1 MIDLPAGNLHQIIAV
16 PRSGSGPVR
25 VLMTLTTPAW
35 TMDAGPEGNIYLDQV
50 DRPFQ
55 ILRFPVSGGVPEVLA
70 STEDR
75 GTNLSSPVEFPDG
88 RFLLPTIAS
97 GRFQLLIGKPNG
109 NFFPLVDTPEE
120 TALPAT
126 LLADNQVALMAGA
139 GSDQTIAIA
148 SAGDGRITRRLQ
160 GCKGK
165 FVTSLA
171 ASPDGNTLFYITEG
185 SLWEIPAHDGTARKI
200 AAADGVAVAP
210 NGKDLVVSLVEKA
223 GVRLVRIPLSGGAAQ
238 DIRVESG
245 ISIDPIP
252 LGGTSLRADGKL
264 LVGIVPRDSWFF
276 RPAVLDLASG
286 TLTRVPLSFT
296 GDTFM
301 LGWAGD
307 GRILS
312 FGEPIRAHLWR
323 FRPTD

>member
-1 MIDLPAGNLHQIIAV
+1 
-16 PRSGSGPVR
+16 
-25 VLMTLTTPAW
+25 
-35 TMDAGPEGNIYLDQV
+35 
-50 DRPFQ
+50 
-55 ILRFPVSGGVPEVLA
+55 
-70 STEDR
+70 
-75 GTNLSSPVEFPDG
+75 
-88 RFLLPTIAS
+88 
-97 GRFQLLIGKPNG
+97 
-109 NFFPLVDTPEE
+109 
-120 TALPAT
+120 
-126 LLADNQVALMAGA
+126 MAGA

-148 SAGDGRITRRLQ
+148 SAGDGRIIRRLQ

-312 FGEPIRAHLWR
+312 FGERWTTPRESLSGALRGWFERRKPASILQLQEDLAVVGFFFLPRPKLGRETGKPRLPILLAVRSRQVFGEFLSQPLR
-323 FRPTD
+323 DVNVK